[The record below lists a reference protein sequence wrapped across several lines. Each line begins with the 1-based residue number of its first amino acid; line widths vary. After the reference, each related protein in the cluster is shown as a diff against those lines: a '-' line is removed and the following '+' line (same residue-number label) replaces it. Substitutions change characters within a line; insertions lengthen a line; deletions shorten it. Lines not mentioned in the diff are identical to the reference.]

1 MSVNWIL
8 PARGL
13 GKGNLGNFKDG
24 VAGTLGKKGDGAQQM
39 SISVRRDTMEA
50 MRWVI
55 GDRVL
60 VGYDGNQKT
69 IVMRRD
75 PRGHKLT
82 KPGESSSK
90 NEGKCISSV
99 VKITWYGTIPEDAF
113 PFHVP
118 LSDCVIDGVDLHFQP
133 KAGSA

>member
-8 PARGL
+8 PMRGN

-24 VAGTLGKKGDGAQQM
+24 VAGALGKKGAGAVQM
-39 SISVRRDTMEA
+39 SISVRRDVMEA

-60 VGYDGNQKT
+60 VGYDATQNT
-69 IVMRRD
+69 IVIRRD

-82 KPGESSSK
+82 QPGEPSSK
-90 NEGKCISSV
+90 NEGKCLSSV
-99 VKITWYGTIPEDAF
+99 VKITWRNTIPEDLF
-113 PFHVP
+113 PFYVP

-133 KAGSA
+133 KSAGA

>member
-8 PARGL
+8 PARGTSL
-13 GKGNLGNFKDG
+13 GNTGNFKNG
-24 VAGTLGKKGDGAQQM
+24 VAGTLGKKGAGSTQM
-39 SISVRRDTMEA
+39 AISVRRDVMEA

-55 GDRVL
+55 SDRVL
-60 VGYDGNQKT
+60 VGYDENQKT

-90 NEGKCISSV
+90 NEGKCISAV
-99 VKITWYGTIPEDAF
+99 VKITWYGTIPESVF
-113 PFHVP
+113 PFYVP
-118 LSDCVIDGVDLHFQP
+118 LSDCVIDGIDLHFQP
-133 KAGSA
+133 KSATA